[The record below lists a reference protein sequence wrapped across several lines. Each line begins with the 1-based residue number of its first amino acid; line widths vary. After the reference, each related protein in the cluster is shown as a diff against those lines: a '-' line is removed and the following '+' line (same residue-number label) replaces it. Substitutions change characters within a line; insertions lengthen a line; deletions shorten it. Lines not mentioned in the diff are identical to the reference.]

1 MDKSELRIDYEQVKK
16 RAESY
21 DKGDKTGQNMIAK
34 MIWTAYETG
43 FCDGVDSA
51 EQNFRNMNILMFAE
65 AGNA

>member
-34 MIWTAYETG
+34 TIWTAYETG

-51 EQNFRNMNILMFAE
+51 EQSFKHMNILMFAE

>member
-1 MDKSELRIDYEQVKK
+1 MVKSELRIDYEEVKQ

-21 DKGDKTGQNMIAK
+21 DNGDKTNQNMVAK

>member
-21 DKGDKTGQNMIAK
+21 DKGEKTGQNMIAK
-34 MIWTAYETG
+34 TIWTAYETG
-43 FCDGVDSA
+43 FSDGVDSA
-51 EQNFRNMNILMFAE
+51 EQSFKHMNILMFAE

>member
-21 DKGDKTGQNMIAK
+21 DKGEKTGQNMIAK
-34 MIWTAYETG
+34 TIWTAYETG

-51 EQNFRNMNILMFAE
+51 EQSFKHMNILMFAE

>member
-1 MDKSELRIDYEQVKK
+1 MV
-16 RAESY
+16 
-21 DKGDKTGQNMIAK
+21 AK

-43 FCDGVDSA
+43 FVDGVESA

>member
-1 MDKSELRIDYEQVKK
+1 MVKSELRIDYEEVKQ

-21 DKGDKTGQNMIAK
+21 DKGDKTNQNMVAK

>member
-1 MDKSELRIDYEQVKK
+1 MVKSELRLDYTEVKK
-16 RAESY
+16 LAESY
-21 DKGDKTGQNMIAK
+21 DNGDKTYQNLVAK
-34 MIWTAYETG
+34 TIWAAYETG

>member
-51 EQNFRNMNILMFAE
+51 EQSFKRMNILMFAE

>member
-1 MDKSELRIDYEQVKK
+1 MDKSELRLDYGEIKY

-21 DKGDKTGQNMIAK
+21 DKGDKNNQNMVAK

-51 EQNFRNMNILMFAE
+51 EQSFKHMNILMFAE